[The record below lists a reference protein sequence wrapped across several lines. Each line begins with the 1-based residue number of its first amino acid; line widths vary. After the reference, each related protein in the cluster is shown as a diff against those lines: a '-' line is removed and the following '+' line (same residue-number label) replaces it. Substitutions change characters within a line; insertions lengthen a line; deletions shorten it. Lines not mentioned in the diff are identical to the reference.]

1 MRLRLCCSLLGSVAV
16 CTSSH
21 KLHWCYFSCPIFCAG
36 YVMGAVK
43 QEQIWIC
50 TCWGFPLDVIPLD
63 LFLSFWKS
71 CFMSSG
77 RSVAMPYFFHVLS
90 SCQLRCQKV
99 DLLKCSGF
107 SFCLLVFRLFLG
119 GFLFDWTSRSSLFW
133 FELSEDNEVWRRCFC
148 LSYFIWFWCGFH
160 FASFGWIDPGFR
172 PALKRIVPRTQLRA
186 RGEKRLLM
194 YVCMYVCMHAC
205 MHAYVCRYVCMH
217 ACKYVYMY
225 TFIVIH
231 SHIYIYVIHLVV
243 HIPKISIYLKRNNA
257 PISLRRTEVA
267 TAIPATASLC
277 PGAHHHSQMEWC
289 MVYN

>member
-1 MRLRLCCSLLGSVAV
+1 MRLRLCGSLLGSVAV

-133 FELSEDNEVWRRCFC
+133 FELSEDNEVCRQCF
-148 LSYFIWFWCGFH
+148 LFVLFYLILMWFPLRIFWLNRPRVQAGAQADCAAHAIAG
-160 FASFGWIDPGFR
+160 SGWKKT
-172 PALKRIVPRTQLRA
+172 AIVPILFFRQGVETSGEGAAARA
-186 RGEKRLLM
+186 SAEPEARVTALLA
-194 YVCMYVCMHAC
+194 VAGAGSHALGD
-205 MHAYVCRYVCMH
+205 A
-217 ACKYVYMY
+217 A
-225 TFIVIH
+225 
-231 SHIYIYVIHLVV
+231 
-243 HIPKISIYLKRNNA
+243 
-257 PISLRRTEVA
+257 
-267 TAIPATASLC
+267 
-277 PGAHHHSQMEWC
+277 
-289 MVYN
+289 